1 MRPRCAAL
9 QRHLALDALRT
20 AIHVWVVCPYRLAR
34 RQETDTDAW
43 MHQELSGLVVVVVQ
57 QTFQARWCSAEA
69 TRPRWAGQ
77 APELFSETHPMV
89 AWMWPTCSYM
99 LYTHDVLP
107 VGSFRSVMM
116 GSRASP
122 NEAQGNQ
129 TCDMAGLREAIPW
142 QRRPPPTTSYVFRTC
157 LYLSS
162 PCVDLCRLVWASSSL
177 G

>member
-43 MHQELSGLVVVVVQ
+43 MHQELGGLVVVVVQ
-57 QTFQARWCSAEA
+57 QTFQARWCRGNASSLG
-69 TRPRWAGQ
+69 RPGARAIQRDASDGC
-77 APELFSETHPMV
+77 MDV
-89 AWMWPTCSYM
+89 AYMYM